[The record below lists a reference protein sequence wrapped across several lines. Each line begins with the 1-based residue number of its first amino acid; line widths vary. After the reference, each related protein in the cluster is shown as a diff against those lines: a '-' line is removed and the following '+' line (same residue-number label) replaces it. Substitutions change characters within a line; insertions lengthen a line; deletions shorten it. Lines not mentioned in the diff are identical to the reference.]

1 MNDSNKPILEKDNQV
16 KLDSN
21 ELLETFIYPQ
31 YLENIN
37 ALAAGIAH
45 EIRNPLTSVKGFL
58 QLLRPYLIEN
68 GKEQYI
74 DIALDELNRAN
85 NLIFEYLNAS
95 KPQINKKEELS
106 LRKII
111 NEIGLLYES
120 EAMFHDIIL
129 NIQLPDHL
137 PAIFADG
144 MQIKQVLVNLIKN
157 AIEAIKEKNEKTSG
171 KIDIFVEKTDLST
184 VCVCISDNG
193 CGMTNETLTHLFTPF
208 YTTKT
213 TGTGI
218 GLPICKKIIEEHSGQ
233 IFITS
238 KLGMGSTFKII
249 LPVHSSL

>member
-1 MNDSNKPILEKDNQV
+1 MKDSNKPFLEKDNRV
-16 KLDSN
+16 KLDST

-37 ALAAGIAH
+37 TLAAGIAH

-58 QLLRPYLIEN
+58 QLLRPYLIDC

-111 NEIGLLYES
+111 HETGLLYES

-129 NIQLPDHL
+129 NIQLPDHI
-137 PAIFADG
+137 PAIFANG
-144 MQIKQVLVNLIKN
+144 MQLKQVLVNLLKN
-157 AIEAIKEKNEKTSG
+157 AIDAIKEKNEKIPG
-171 KIDIFVEKTDLST
+171 KIEIFIEIEDLST
-184 VCVCISDNG
+184 VSICISDNG
-193 CGMTNETLTHLFTPF
+193 CGMTYETLNHLFTPF

-238 KLGMGSTFKII
+238 KLGKGSTFKIV
-249 LPVHSSL
+249 LPIHKKL